1 MSQKETDRNEAV
13 YGYQGNRN
21 PFIDFPDLA
30 EYVWGNKVGEPFRV
44 QGGTTP
50 GGKPVLTA
58 PVADTTLD
66 FGQVAVGQ
74 SIKALLFFKGENI
87 PSSLTLTLVGADKAM
102 FSIPEKSIGAQ
113 LLNAPSGYYLQ
124 VTYTP
129 TATGIHQ
136 ARIAMSDGG
145 LEGSMTVNLRGEAL
159 ETPVLSTLTAY
170 EAADITSDTYTA
182 SWSKAPEDID
192 YYVVTRSRYTE
203 NGDVQ
208 TDEIE
213 CEETSL
219 TITDF
224 DASTQETYS
233 VQSSRLGFRSPAS
246 NVVFVYHSGLGEL
259 VTDTPL
265 TVSSYPGLIRISC
278 PVDHT
283 DARIYDARG
292 QLETIISRIEAP
304 GMELNL
310 EPGVYLM
317 VTAEHPT
324 PVKLIAR

>member
-1 MSQKETDRNEAV
+1 M
-13 YGYQGNRN
+13 
-21 PFIDFPDLA
+21 
-30 EYVWGNKVGEPFRV
+30 
-44 QGGTTP
+44 
-50 GGKPVLTA
+50 LTA

-259 VTDTPL
+259 VTDTP
-265 TVSSYPGLIRISC
+265 SQCRAIR
-278 PVDHT
+278 
-283 DARIYDARG
+283 A
-292 QLETIISRIEAP
+292 
-304 GMELNL
+304 
-310 EPGVYLM
+310 
-317 VTAEHPT
+317 
-324 PVKLIAR
+324 